1 MTETPNAAPATSPAA
16 APASTKPRSLA
27 LVTGASSGI
36 GHDLAEVLAREGYDL
51 VITARRADALASNAA
66 EWEARYRT
74 RVHVVAVDLQQP
86 DGPQQLFDQ
95 VQAAGLRP
103 RILVN
108 NAGVGVFGTFK
119 DTPMGPDLG
128 LMQLNMTS
136 LVAVTKLF
144 LPGVLA
150 QRGRILNVA
159 STAAYQPGPGMA
171 LYFASKAFVL
181 HFSEAL
187 HAELDRDGVS
197 VTTLCPGPTT
207 TGFKG
212 AAGMDKSG
220 LFRTPWVAT
229 PMKVAE
235 AGYRAMIEG
244 KRECIPG
251 LMNWMLAKGGA
262 FMPRA
267 MVIRLADVMMRES

>member
-1 MTETPNAAPATSPAA
+1 MNTPPTSTPGT
-16 APASTKPRSLA
+16 APASTKPRPLA

-36 GHDLAEVLAREGYDL
+36 GQALAEVLAREGHDL
-51 VITARRADALASNAA
+51 VISARRGDVLASNAT
-66 EWEARYRT
+66 EWEARYPT
-74 RVHVVAVDLQQP
+74 RVHVMVADLQHP
-86 DGPQQLFDQ
+86 DGPKQLFDD

-103 RILVN
+103 SVLVN
-108 NAGVGVFGTFK
+108 NAGVGVFGPFK
-119 DTPMGPDLG
+119 DLPLGPDLAM
-128 LMQLNMTS
+128 LQLNMCS

-187 HAELDRDGVS
+187 HAELDHEGVS
-197 VTTLCPGPTT
+197 VTALCPGPTT
-207 TGFKG
+207 SGFKG
-212 AAGMDKSG
+212 AAGMEKSS
-220 LFRTPWVAT
+220 LFKTPWVAE

-235 AGYRAMIEG
+235 SGYRAMIQG

-251 LMNWMLAKGGA
+251 AMNWILAKGGA
-262 FMPRA
+262 FMRRA
-267 MVIRLADVMMRES
+267 LVIKLAEAMMHET